1 MPLPDPQLS
10 TGEDSGVKEI
20 HKLSLN
26 EDVSYNINKQY
37 YNNFYNCLEPLE
49 GNDNNNKSDSDQES
63 DTNEDIPSH
72 DIMYRINTNT
82 KKKDVEE
89 QEDTW
94 FLPQIENT
102 TSDEEDTSAEVKKI
116 KTQIKKQIKDQR
128 KSTSL
133 SPEQKRIWMDNHT
146 REKNLPMHQE

>member
-49 GNDNNNKSDSDQES
+49 GNNNNNKSDSDQES
-63 DTNEDIPSH
+63 DTNEDIPSQE
-72 DIMYRINTNT
+72 IMN
-82 KKKDVEE
+82 K
-89 QEDTW
+89 
-94 FLPQIENT
+94 
-102 TSDEEDTSAEVKKI
+102 TS
-116 KTQIKKQIKDQR
+116 
-128 KSTSL
+128 
-133 SPEQKRIWMDNHT
+133 
-146 REKNLPMHQE
+146 